1 MSIDE
6 SRLKE
11 QRKAAVK
18 KILLRKNLPKDMRV
32 YWSKVMRLIDPTP
45 IGR

>member
-1 MSIDE
+1 MSFDE
-6 SRLKE
+6 KRLKE
-11 QRKAAVK
+11 NRKDAVK
-18 KILLRKNLPKDMRV
+18 KILLRKNLPKQMRV

>member
-1 MSIDE
+1 MSFDE
-6 SRLKE
+6 KRLKE
-11 QRKAAVK
+11 NRKAAVK
-18 KILLRKNLPKDMRV
+18 KILLRKNLPKQMRV